1 MPSLLI
7 IIIFGAVLAVTN
19 ASSFFYGKHVQ
30 SAEDKAEQLTAV
42 NQAVTDA
49 NKQAKRD
56 LDQAVIAADKAAKA
70 KTRTITIR
78 GQAVEVIRE
87 VPLPATCDWSPA
99 AFGVLLDAVNAA
111 SDKPESTGSL
121 PQPLPRA
128 GTAGK
133 PAR

>member
-7 IIIFGAVLAVTN
+7 IIIFGAILAVTN

-30 SAEDKAEQLTAV
+30 SAEDKAAQLTAV

-70 KTRTITIR
+70 RTRTIKIQGEAR
-78 GQAVEVIRE
+78 EIVRE
-87 VPLPATCDWSPA
+87 VPMPAECDADP
-99 AFGVLLDAVNAA
+99 GYMRVLGDAIANAN
-111 SDKPESTGSL
+111 DN
-121 PQPLPRA
+121 PQPA
-128 GTAGK
+128 GILLKPVPK
-133 PAR
+133 PAVPAIQ